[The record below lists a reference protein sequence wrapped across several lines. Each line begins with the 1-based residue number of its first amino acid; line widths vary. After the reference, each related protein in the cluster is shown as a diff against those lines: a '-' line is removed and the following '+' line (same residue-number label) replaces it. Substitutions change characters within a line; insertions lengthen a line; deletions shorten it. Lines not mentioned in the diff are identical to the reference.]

1 MNGVVTDL
9 ATPSWLRPTWT
20 PRVGGDAATVADVGE
35 ACVLAAITP
44 HLAAAGAEIGPGD
57 DAAVLPLAT
66 GRAVVTTDS
75 MVLDLDWR
83 DDWSSAH
90 DVGVKV
96 IAQNLA
102 DVVAMGARPT
112 GVVVALATEERT
124 RVDWLVELTDGMA
137 DELRRAGCGS
147 LGGDLSGAPA
157 GTVVITVTAL
167 GELAPGAPALTRS
180 AARPGQV
187 VVVSDRL
194 GRSQAGL
201 LVLSGEVAWPPR
213 DAGATARR
221 DPGPSVADE
230 FPYADADANQALRT
244 CADDRQAPPTDGEAA
259 SRAAVGAG
267 PPAAANGAAEAVARE
282 CVTFHRAP
290 RPRYAGDEA
299 VSAGIGVAM
308 DVSDGLGRDAARLAA
323 ASGVG
328 IELDRAAL
336 ERMAAPLR
344 PLLGNRALDCVLA
357 SGEEHALLGTCD
369 ADAVPPGWHVI
380 GRVVAPAAS
389 TSGRRA
395 AVTLDSVDV
404 VERGWSHYERARPSS
419 SD

>member
-1 MNGVVTDL
+1 G
-9 ATPSWLRPTWT
+9 
-20 PRVGGDAATVADVGE
+20 
-35 ACVLAAITP
+35 
-44 HLAAAGAEIGPGD
+44 
-57 DAAVLPLAT
+57 
-66 GRAVVTTDS
+66 
-75 MVLDLDWR
+75 
-83 DDWSSAH
+83 
-90 DVGVKV
+90 
-96 IAQNLA
+96 
-102 DVVAMGARPT
+102 
-112 GVVVALATEERT
+112 
-124 RVDWLVELTDGMA
+124 
-137 DELRRAGCGS
+137 
-147 LGGDLSGAPA
+147 
-157 GTVVITVTAL
+157 
-167 GELAPGAPALTRS
+167 
-180 AARPGQV
+180 
-187 VVVSDRL
+187 RL
-194 GRSQAGL
+194 GPSQAGL

-299 VSAGIGVAM
+299 VSAGMGVAM
-308 DVSDGLGRDAARLAA
+308 DVSDGLGRDAARPAA

-395 AVTLDSVDV
+395 AVTLDGVDV